1 MNIKGTHVVPFFISL
16 EDMTNFA
23 VYTKNGCP
31 YCSKI
36 KQILDAKGFTYQEYK
51 LDVDFNRESFYDEFG
66 RGSTFPQVLLMNNCG
81 VASMQNSPS
90 YNSLSYHVK
99 GLDEKTRQPLNHNI
113 ILFASVWVCN
123 FHLMF

>member
-1 MNIKGTHVVPFFISL
+1 MNIKGTHVVPFFIPL

-51 LDVDFNRESFYDEFG
+51 LDVDFNRESFYDAFG
-66 RGSTFPQVLLMNNCG
+66 RGSTFPQVLL
-81 VASMQNSPS
+81 NS
-90 YNSLSYHVK
+90 
-99 GLDEKTRQPLNHNI
+99 EKIGGCTDSIKLLRERKLI
-113 ILFASVWVCN
+113 
-123 FHLMF
+123 